1 MSQLII
7 RIKKPHD
14 RFQGVTSIKTSFP
27 REDLPVTFRQRVGPP
42 ASLPEGDVVR
52 EPGHRHPRRGS
63 KPAAG
68 AAAGGTSWAGRLMGT
83 CVLLDVSVCVVCA
96 VSGGACMI
104 YGVCVGVCRVWGG
117 VCMVYGVYVSKCVC
131 VCVCTHALTSQV
143 SGPCRGTW
151 ERRQVGTGGLGPWAQ
166 GRQQGCALSDDHKTQ
181 APRETGP
188 NRLPAQTRR
197 PDMPTAGPRLSLDSI
212 SWSSRGHSWVL
223 RCALPLAGSR
233 PPPS

>member
-1 MSQLII
+1 MWSGSQATGIHVAAPNPQLG
-7 RIKKPHD
+7 R
-14 RFQGVTSIKTSFP
+14 
-27 REDLPVTFRQRVGPP
+27 PP
-42 ASLPEGDVVR
+42 ALPR
-52 EPGHRHPRRGS
+52 LQIHP
-63 KPAAG
+63 
-68 AAAGGTSWAGRLMGT
+68 GGTSWAGRLMGT

-131 VCVCTHALTSQV
+131 VCTHALTSQV
-143 SGPCRGTW
+143 SGPRRGTW
-151 ERRQVGTGGLGPWAQ
+151 ERRRVGTGGLGPWAQ

-197 PDMPTAGPRLSLDSI
+197 PDMPTARPRLSLDSI
-212 SWSSRGHSWVL
+212 SWSSRGHSRVL